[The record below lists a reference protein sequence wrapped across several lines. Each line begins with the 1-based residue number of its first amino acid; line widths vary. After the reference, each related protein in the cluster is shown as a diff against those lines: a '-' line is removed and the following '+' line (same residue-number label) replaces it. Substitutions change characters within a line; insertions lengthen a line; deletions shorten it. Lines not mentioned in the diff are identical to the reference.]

1 MSKLTDNLDLADF
14 GNTPQRAAKTL
25 QAATEIGAKNEL
37 TSQEMDI
44 LIEADYYKKM
54 VNLNHLVKSSKSDW
68 MKYFL

>member
-44 LIEADYYKKM
+44 LIEADYYKK
-54 VNLNHLVKSSKSDW
+54 W
-68 MKYFL
+68 